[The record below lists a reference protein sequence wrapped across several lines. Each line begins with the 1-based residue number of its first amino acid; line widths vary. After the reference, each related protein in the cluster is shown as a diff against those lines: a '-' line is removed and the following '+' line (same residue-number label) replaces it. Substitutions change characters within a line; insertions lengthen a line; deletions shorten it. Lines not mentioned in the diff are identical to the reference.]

1 MAETPAAAPANTK
14 DTLLEK
20 LENIKAL
27 IEKTFDEKEPRGNDT
42 ASLAVHAAMAGAMAD
57 VITDCKITQNCAI
70 DQTFV
75 EEWALT
81 QLLMKDKLD
90 HFIRLHLLSTNSPSA
105 YLNKLESRP
114 YQVADI
120 DATITDQP
128 LVPSAVQNGPM
139 RIKMQHNEAC
149 AQLKDTLGRLAFF
162 LRNEIPAIKAHVQ
175 SVEAKK
181 QTINSTVPE
190 EYRQLAMQVEDEKLD
205 GYTTQLQTIETSC
218 LYLLGKEDEAKQKL
232 TKRPTLAGDNG
243 FNTVPTIDDVIPV
256 DRNGIEVPLNDQ
268 QKANEYEQYLDE
280 LREKFESQE
289 QKPPP
294 AATGSKRGKKINFPI
309 GSKVEVQWPSD
320 KKWYSATITHH
331 VGGAKPYQVKYDV
344 DGKLEDNV
352 AAKRIRNPGGTSPAP
367 SPAAAPPRAPS
378 KPRARTKKRPREEE
392 TA

>member
-1 MAETPAAAPANTK
+1 
-14 DTLLEK
+14 
-20 LENIKAL
+20 
-27 IEKTFDEKEPRGNDT
+27 
-42 ASLAVHAAMAGAMAD
+42 
-57 VITDCKITQNCAI
+57 
-70 DQTFV
+70 
-75 EEWALT
+75 
-81 QLLMKDKLD
+81 
-90 HFIRLHLLSTNSPSA
+90 
-105 YLNKLESRP
+105 
-114 YQVADI
+114 
-120 DATITDQP
+120 
-128 LVPSAVQNGPM
+128 
-139 RIKMQHNEAC
+139 MQHNEAC

-218 LYLLGKEDEAKQKL
+218 LYLLGKEDEAKQQL
-232 TKRPTLAGDNG
+232 TKRTTLAGDNG
-243 FNTVPTIDDVIPV
+243 FNTVPTIDDVTPV
-256 DRNGIEVPLNDQ
+256 DRNGNRAPLNDQ
-268 QKANEYEQYLDE
+268 QKEYDYKPHLDE
-280 LREKFESQE
+280 LREKFKSQE

-309 GSKVEVQWPSD
+309 NSKVEVQWPSD